1 MNRYQAV
8 TVVADKDGYVLGRRE
23 SAEFVSVPEIGGQVL
38 LWLQEGRTIDDVTF
52 RAGELAGQEVDVED
66 FLATLENAGVLPAVS
81 DAEEVAGG
89 RPFGQRFGRIV
100 FGPVGMLIQL
110 GIVVAGLVEL
120 VRHAELRPTYS
131 DYVPFSAPLPSLLT
145 TMAVSMVLTVI
156 HEMAHKL
163 GAAGLGVYGRISFGR
178 RLFFIVAQTD
188 VTGLW
193 ALPRRQRFLPL
204 AAGML
209 ANAVMAA
216 LLVVVQVWWGDA
228 LGDSATAV
236 ARAIVMINVGAII
249 AQSAVYL
256 RTDFYAILLVISG
269 SRNLWALKG
278 AVARQLI
285 RRPTPDDLTLI
296 ESSRPSEIRWARCYL
311 ALYLPGIA
319 VATWFYLR
327 FTLRATLKLIRMA
340 WSLITHSGLSLTG
353 VAAAI
358 ALLLIVVP
366 TSLGLLGAARAAV
379 ATLRRTARA

>member
-296 ESSRPSEIRWARCYL
+296 ESSRRAEIRWARCYL

-353 VAAAI
+353 VAAAL